1 MTPIAA
7 AGPMKDTVD
16 FCQPLASIS
25 SVKVAIDY
33 GKAQNAIVKSN
44 ALRLQQVLINLV
56 SNAIKYTSTDSVIH
70 ISIRAIT
77 ATEASSMMDNSIAS
91 SLGASN
97 TGENMISNSS
107 DPVLL
112 FSVSDCGPGIPF
124 DQADRL
130 FRRFARLDCS
140 PGRSLGNNKIGQ
152 PTGTG
157 LGLNLCQSFVRR
169 MKGHIWATNNE
180 DKGST
185 FSFYLPLISN
195 FADPIPRQLS
205 SRSMASSRTT
215 QKQSYEDISVFRR
228 RILLVDDVLINRKVL
243 DRMLKRIG
251 ALKVVTVGSGHDALA
266 ELSKHQYDLVI
277 TDLQMPHMSG
287 NELSKA
293 IAAANLPKRPVV
305 VGLTA
310 DTSMRIAEKC
320 AESGMADVIY
330 KPITVSEMRD
340 YFETVVGHLQP
351 GVWLVDQSF
360 V

>member
-1 MTPIAA
+1 
-7 AGPMKDTVD
+7 
-16 FCQPLASIS
+16 
-25 SVKVAIDY
+25 
-33 GKAQNAIVKSN
+33 
-44 ALRLQQVLINLV
+44 
-56 SNAIKYTSTDSVIH
+56 
-70 ISIRAIT
+70 
-77 ATEASSMMDNSIAS
+77 
-91 SLGASN
+91 
-97 TGENMISNSS
+97 
-107 DPVLL
+107 
-112 FSVSDCGPGIPF
+112 
-124 DQADRL
+124 
-130 FRRFARLDCS
+130 
-140 PGRSLGNNKIGQ
+140 
-152 PTGTG
+152 
-157 LGLNLCQSFVRR
+157 
-169 MKGHIWATNNE
+169 
-180 DKGST
+180 
-185 FSFYLPLISN
+185 
-195 FADPIPRQLS
+195 
-205 SRSMASSRTT
+205 
-215 QKQSYEDISVFRR
+215 
-228 RILLVDDVLINRKVL
+228 
-243 DRMLKRIG
+243 MLKRIG